1 VVVVMT
7 ANDSS
12 IYLEKKK
19 KLWRCHFCND
29 VHFGEKAPT
38 VCPTCGRSNS
48 FVLIDNNEALRI
60 INDYGGKLESVEKV
74 LDAWENFSNTAKDY
88 VLTPDGEMIK
98 GLAEGIL
105 ENQKNHGLKY
115 CPCRITKGDESDLK
129 LICPC
134 NFIIQKTWREDGE
147 CWCGLYVKREKSE

>member
-1 VVVVMT
+1 MT
-7 ANDSS
+7 VNMST
-12 IYLEKKK
+12 IYLERKK

-29 VHFGEKAPT
+29 IHFGERPPT
-38 VCPTCGRSNS
+38 VCPTCGRSNP
-48 FVLIDNNEALRI
+48 FVLIDNNEAMRI
-60 INDYGGKLESVEKV
+60 IGSYGEKIDTIENV
-74 LDAWENFSNTAKDY
+74 LDAWEAFSDAGTDY
-88 VLTPDGEMIK
+88 NLTPDGEMIR

-134 NFIIQKTWREDGE
+134 NFLIQHTWREVGE